1 MTDGSNSAGSASAR
15 ILVVDDD
22 PLVREIAHAKL
33 STDGHTV
40 CEAENGAEG
49 WTCLNSQP
57 FDLALIDLEMPV
69 LDGFALIERIRAD
82 RTLRHLPVIVI
93 TSLQDESAVDRAFDA
108 GANSFVS
115 KPLVWPS
122 LQRQVRYV
130 WRAHVNERELRDA
143 KEQAERS
150 MRLKNSFMSVINHEL
165 RTPLTHIIGFAEV
178 LQRET
183 DGPLGSP
190 AYADYVNEI
199 VGAGRRLLGN
209 ITEVILLSRALAGEI
224 ELEEGEYEIASLL
237 NDVLVEINPI
247 VRSHNAEISV
257 LQTADDFRV
266 RCDLNLLGRCL
277 IALLD
282 NAVKFSPD
290 GGTVEVDLVRA
301 PDGAF
306 EIHVCDRGPGMTP
319 AQIADCYEPFVQS
332 DMSFRRSRE
341 GIGLGLT
348 LVRTLSELHGGEL
361 VLNSTLGAG
370 TEAIVRLPAS
380 RVLHRTQRTPEPA
393 KEFA

>member
-33 STDGHTV
+33 TADGHAV

-49 WTCLNSQP
+49 WTCLHSQP
-57 FDLALIDLEMPV
+57 FDLALIDLEMPHV
-69 LDGFALIERIRAD
+69 DGFTLIERVRAD
-82 RTLRHLPVIVI
+82 AGLCHLPVIVI
-93 TSLQDESAVDRAFDA
+93 TSLQDEAAVDRAFDA

-150 MRLKNSFMSVINHEL
+150 VRLKNSFMSVINHEL

-190 AYADYVNEI
+190 AYVDYVNEI

-237 NDVLVEINPI
+237 NDVLIEVNPT

-257 LQTADDFRV
+257 LQTGEDFRV

-290 GGTVEVDLVRA
+290 GGTVEVNLMRGT
-301 PDGAF
+301 DGGF
-306 EIHVCDRGPGMTP
+306 EVHVCDHGPGMTP

-332 DMSFRRSRE
+332 DMSFRRSAE

-361 VLNSTLGAG
+361 VLDSTLGVG
-370 TEAIVRLPAS
+370 TEAVVRLPAS
-380 RVLHRTQRTPEPA
+380 RVLDITQRSAEPVQ
-393 KEFA
+393 EFA

>member
-1 MTDGSNSAGSASAR
+1 MTDGSNGAGGASAR

-22 PLVREIAHAKL
+22 PLVREIGHAKL
-33 STDGHTV
+33 TADGHTV
-40 CEAENGAEG
+40 CEALNGAEG
-49 WTCLNSQP
+49 WANLQTQT
-57 FDLALIDLEMPV
+57 FDLALIDLEMPEV
-69 LDGFALIERIRAD
+69 DGFTLMKRIRGDEA
-82 RTLRHLPVIVI
+82 LRHLPVIVI
-93 TSLQDESAVDRAFDA
+93 TSLQDEAAVDRAFDA

-150 MRLKNSFMSVINHEL
+150 VRLKNSFMSVINHEL

-178 LQRET
+178 LQMET

-190 AYADYVNEI
+190 TYVDYVNEI
-199 VGAGRRLLGN
+199 AGAGRQLLGN

-224 ELEEGEYEIASLL
+224 ELEEGEYQFSSLL
-237 NDVLVEINPI
+237 NDVLVDVDPV
-247 VRSHNAEISV
+247 VRAHNAEISV
-257 LQTADDFRV
+257 EQVSQDRRI

-277 IALLD
+277 IALID

-290 GGTVEVDLVRA
+290 GGAVRVEIESTE
-301 PDGAF
+301 DGAVD
-306 EIHVCDRGPGMTP
+306 ICVTDHGPGMTP
-319 AQIADCYEPFVQS
+319 AQIADCFEPFVQS
-332 DMSFRRSRE
+332 DMSFRRSAE

-348 LVRTLSELHGGEL
+348 LVRTLIELHGGEL
-361 VLNSTLGAG
+361 SLKSLLGAG
-370 TEAIVRLPAS
+370 TRATITLPAS
-380 RVLHRTQRTPEPA
+380 RVIVKHCEDA
-393 KEFA
+393 A

>member
-1 MTDGSNSAGSASAR
+1 MTDGGTSAGGTSAR

-33 STDGHTV
+33 KADGHSV
-40 CEAENGAEG
+40 CEAANGAEG
-49 WTCLNSQP
+49 WTLLQAQP
-57 FDLALIDLEMPV
+57 FDLALIDLEMPEV
-69 LDGFALIERIRAD
+69 DGFTLIKRIRGDDA
-82 RTLRHLPVIVI
+82 LRHLPVIVI
-93 TSLQDESAVDRAFDA
+93 TSLQDEAAVDRAFDA

-130 WRAHVNERELRDA
+130 WRAHINERDLRDA

-150 MRLKNSFMSVINHEL
+150 VRLKNSFMSVINHEL

-178 LQRET
+178 LQMET

-190 AYADYVNEI
+190 TYVDYVNEI
-199 VGAGRRLLGN
+199 AGAGRRLLGN

-224 ELEEGEYEIASLL
+224 ELEEGEYQFSSLL
-237 NDVLVEINPI
+237 NDVLVDIDPV
-247 VRSHNAEISV
+247 VRAHNAEISV
-257 LQTADDFRV
+257 EQTGEDYRV

-277 IALLD
+277 IALID

-290 GGTVEVDLVRA
+290 GGAVRVDVERQE
-301 PDGAF
+301 DGAVA
-306 EIHVCDRGPGMTP
+306 IRVTDHGPGMTP
-319 AQIADCYEPFVQS
+319 AQIADCFEPFVQS
-332 DMSFRRSRE
+332 DMSFRRSAE

-348 LVRTLSELHGGEL
+348 LVRTLIELHGGALSLESL
-361 VLNSTLGAG
+361 LGAG
-370 TEAIVRLPAS
+370 TRATVTLPAS
-380 RVLHRTQRTPEPA
+380 RVLDRRCSNRDDIKLSA
-393 KEFA
+393 